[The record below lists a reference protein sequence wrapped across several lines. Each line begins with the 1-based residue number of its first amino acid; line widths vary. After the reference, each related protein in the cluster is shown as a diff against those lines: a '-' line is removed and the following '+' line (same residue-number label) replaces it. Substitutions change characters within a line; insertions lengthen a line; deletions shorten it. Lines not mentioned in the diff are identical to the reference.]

1 MDGLVRRLEQLIV
14 DAQLHQALSAAARKT
29 VLRKFNIIEQGMKV
43 RSIYLTL
50 LTECIHG
57 TSRRRGPDILE
68 A

>member
-1 MDGLVRRLEQLIV
+1 NGLVRRLEQLIV

-50 LTECIHG
+50 LAEWTRG
-57 TSRRRGPDILE
+57 ASRRRGPEILGG
-68 A
+68 